1 MNKILFPNLSWWLLL
16 LIPVTFL
23 GFYPSYFSRL
33 VEPMNSIYHIHA
45 LFMVLWVMM
54 AIIQPFLIHYK
65 KIKTHKLIGKMSYVI
80 MPFVFITGYLVI
92 HHTYSIYLLEKTA
105 DVANGISDLS
115 ITEIKSKAA
124 ANIIV
129 GSVYYVWLVLFYS
142 LAIANRK
149 KLLFHATYM
158 FAAILTILGP
168 TVERLVYNVIT
179 YLNLP
184 YGFLAE
190 NAVFIFIISVLT

>member
-23 GFYPSYFSRL
+23 GFYPSYFSKL

-54 AIIQPFLIHYK
+54 AISQPFLIHYK
-65 KIKTHKLIGKMSYVI
+65 KIKTHKLIGKISYVI
-80 MPFVFITGYLVI
+80 MPLVFITGYLVI
-92 HHTYSIYLLEKTA
+92 HHTYSIYIIEKTA
-105 DVANGISDLS
+105 DAANGISDLS
-115 ITEIKSKAA
+115 EIEIKSNAA
-124 ANIIV
+124 TNSIL
-129 GSVYYVWLVLFYS
+129 GFVYYVWLVLFYF
-142 LAIANRK
+142 LAIVNRK

-168 TVERLVYNVIT
+168 TVDRLLYHVFKS
-179 YLNLP
+179 LNCHMD
-184 YGFLAE
+184 FLLRMRCS
-190 NAVFIFIISVLT
+190 FLLF